1 MQLPPSRTKIHR
13 ILVLAGLAA
22 AGLYFLYLIRGIFLS
37 LALAVLLVYLL
48 SPIVVAV
55 EKKGTPRVWA
65 IAVVY
70 LALTILVISLILF
83 GMPYVLVQMDN
94 LINALPGYTRE
105 AQRLV
110 ESLQAGYVRAGIP
123 EGLRNVIDQR
133 IITIE
138 EYLIW
143 LANGVVEGVLGLAG
157 YLFNVLL
164 APVLAFYLLRDVEMV
179 KEKLIRLVPLPIRDD
194 ALHLGREIDRVL
206 NNFVRGYLLVGVIVG
221 ALTATA
227 LTLLGLEFAVML
239 GVFAGLME
247 FIPYFGPFIGAV
259 PAVVLAAMQSK
270 WLALKVVIAFVI
282 IQQLESIVISP
293 KILGTRVGLHP
304 VLVILALLAGGQ
316 LYGLVGILLAVP
328 VAAVLRVVAEFAWL
342 RLGWSS
348 ECP

>member
-1 MQLPPSRTKIHR
+1 MPPSRTKIYR
-13 ILVLAGLAA
+13 ILVLASLAA
-22 AGLYFLYLIRGIFLS
+22 TGLYFLYLIRGIFLS

-70 LALTILVISLILF
+70 LALTIVVISLILY

-94 LINALPGYTRE
+94 LIDALPGYTRE

-110 ESLQAGYVRAGIP
+110 ESLQAGYIRAGIP

-133 IITIE
+133 LVTGE
-138 EYLIW
+138 EYLIR
-143 LANGVVEGVLGLAG
+143 LANGVVEGLLGLAG
-157 YLFNVLL
+157 YLFNVFL
-164 APVLAFYLLRDVEMV
+164 APVLAFYLLRDVEIV
-179 KEKLIRLVPLPIRDD
+179 KEKLIHLVPLPIRDD
-194 ALHLGREIDRVL
+194 ALHLGREIDCVL

-259 PAVVLAAMQSK
+259 PAVALAAMQSK

-282 IQQLESIVISP
+282 IQQLESAVISP

-304 VLVILALLAGGQ
+304 VLVILALLIGGQ
-316 LYGLVGILLAVP
+316 LYGLVGIVLAVP
-328 VAAVLRVVAEFAWL
+328 VAAVLRVVAEFAWR